1 MLCKHYSYLTFT
13 GMLTLEYNIQDNLLV
28 EHDTC
33 VQDRWACEVSVSVWL
48 SKEINPLLSFDVLEF
63 GVDTLLLLMNG

>member
-1 MLCKHYSYLTFT
+1 MLSKHYSYLTFT

-33 VQDRWACEVSVSVWL
+33 VQDRWACEVSVSVWS